1 MKVLEKKLPDILKVV
16 NQPIPKKDGKKLTTG
31 AAVYTDDL
39 APADA
44 LVVKVLR
51 SQHNFAEIL
60 NIDTEKAEKLE
71 GVECI
76 LTYKDV
82 PDVRITRAGQ
92 TFPEPS
98 PLDWKILDKY
108 VRFIGDEVAVVAAKT
123 QAQADKA
130 MRLIKVD
137 YRVLEPVL
145 DYKTADQSES
155 IVHFEKD
162 CSANYDIGF
171 QPEKNIAAHISFEM
185 GDYEKGFRESD
196 IVLEREYE
204 TQATNPAMMEP
215 VTTFTYMDEY
225 NRMTVVSATQVP
237 FHVRRMVANSLDIPM
252 SRVRVKKPRIG
263 GGFGLKQTAASE
275 FFPALVTLKT
285 GKAAKIYYSRKEV
298 FLATTRRH
306 PFVMKVKV
314 GATRDG
320 KIKAFDFET
329 ISDTGAYGDHAST
342 VLEACG
348 EKVMAMY
355 NKVDGYRFD
364 GRAVYTNLPSS
375 GAFRGYGKTQGL
387 YAVESIVNELAREL
401 GMDSTYLRKKNVI
414 KKGENLLLG
423 THNDYD
429 DNILRQDSC
438 ALDFLIDRG
447 KEMIK
452 WDEYYPG
459 KDMGNGKFRG
469 VGMALSIQASGILN
483 IDSANATLKFN
494 SDGFFTL
501 LISATDMGTG
511 CDTILSQMAA
521 EALQVPLENIVV
533 YSSDTDVTPY
543 DDGSYASSSTYVTG
557 RAVIDA
563 SVKIMEKLKKEVSEI
578 FHAEIDEIEYGNGV
592 FACGQEKISISNLGY
607 RLNCKQV
614 MATGSHTCSTEAP
627 PYKSGFALVEVDAE
641 TGKVD
646 VLEFAGVVD
655 CGTVINTNL
664 CIVQTQGG
672 ILQGIG
678 MALYEDIN
686 QDFAGREMNDS
697 FMTYKIPS
705 RKDTPKIMVDFA
717 KSYEPTG
724 PFGAKSIGE
733 VVINAAAPAVI
744 DAIDNAIGIRFRK
757 LPVSPEQVFFALN
770 EKNKRG

>member
-1 MKVLEKKLPDILKVV
+1 MKLLEKKLPKILKLV
-16 NQPIPKKDGKKLTTG
+16 NQPIPKRDGKKLVTG

-39 APADA
+39 APSDA
-44 LVVKVLR
+44 LIVKILR
-51 SQHNFAEIL
+51 SKHHFAEIL
-60 NIDTEKAEKLE
+60 NIDTEKAEKIE

-98 PLDWKILDKY
+98 PLDWKILDNY
-108 VRFIGDEVAVVAAKT
+108 VRFIGDEVAVIAART
-123 QAQADKA
+123 EEQADKA

-137 YRVLEPVL
+137 YRLIEPVL
-145 DYKTADQSES
+145 DYKTATQSKS

-162 CSANYDIGF
+162 TRVNYDIGF
-171 QPEKNIAAHISFEM
+171 EPEKNIASHLHFEI
-185 GDYEKGFRESD
+185 GDYEKGFRESE
-196 IVLEREYE
+196 IILEREYE

-215 VTTFTYMDEY
+215 VTTYTYMDEY
-225 NRMTVVSATQVP
+225 DRMTVVSATQVP
-237 FHVRRMVANSLDIPM
+237 FHVRRMIANSLNIPT

-275 FFPALVTLKT
+275 FFPALVTIKT

-306 PFVMKVKV
+306 PFVMKVKI
-314 GATRDG
+314 GANRDG
-320 KIKAFDFET
+320 KIKAFDFEA
-329 ISDTGAYGDHAST
+329 ISDTGAFGEHAST
-342 VLEACG
+342 VIEACA
-348 EKVMAMY
+348 EKSMAMY

-364 GRAVYTNLPSS
+364 ATAVYTNLPSS

-387 YAVESIVNELAREL
+387 FAVESIVNELAKEL
-401 GMDSTYLRKKNVI
+401 GMDPTELRKMNLI

-423 THNDYD
+423 TNHVYD
-429 DNILRQDSC
+429 DDIIRQDSC
-438 ALDFLIDRG
+438 ELDFLIDRG
-447 KEMIK
+447 KELIN
-452 WDEYYPG
+452 WDENYPG

-469 VGMALSIQASGILN
+469 VGMALSIQSSGVLN

-521 EALQVPLENIVV
+521 ETLQVPLENIVV
-533 YSSDTDVTPY
+533 YAADTDVTPY

-557 RAVIDA
+557 RAVVDA
-563 SVKIMEKLKKEVSEI
+563 SETILKKLRKEVSEI
-578 FHAEIDEIEYGNGV
+578 FHRKIDEIEYDNGV
-592 FACGQEKISISNLGY
+592 FSWGEDSIGIKDLGY
-607 RLNCKQV
+607 RLNCRQV
-614 MATGSHTCSTEAP
+614 MATGSHTCSKEAP
-627 PYKSGFALVEVDAE
+627 PYKSGFALVEVDTE

-664 CIVQTQGG
+664 CRVQTQGG

-686 QDFAGREMNDS
+686 HDFAGREMNDS
-697 FMTYKIPS
+697 FMTYKIPT
-705 RKDTPKIMVDFA
+705 RKDSPKIMVDFA

-724 PFGAKSIGE
+724 PYGAKSIGE
-733 VVINAAAPAVI
+733 VVINAAAPAI
-744 DAIDNAIGIRFRK
+744 ADAIDNAIGVRFRK
-757 LPVSPEQVFFALN
+757 LPITPEKVFLELN
-770 EKNKRG
+770 K

>member
-1 MKVLEKKLPDILKVV
+1 MKVSEKKLPKILNVV
-16 NQPIPKKDGKKLTTG
+16 NQPIPKRDGRKLVTG

-51 SQHNFAEIL
+51 SKHHFAEIL
-60 NIDTEKAEKLE
+60 NIDTEKAEKVE

-76 LTYKDV
+76 LTYRDV

-92 TFPEPS
+92 TYPEPS

-108 VRFIGDEVAVVAAKT
+108 VRYIGDEVAVVAART
-123 QAQADKA
+123 EEQAERAL
-130 MRLIKVD
+130 RLIKVD
-137 YRVLEPVL
+137 YRVMEPVL
-145 DYKTADQSES
+145 DYKTAAKSKS

-162 CSANYDIGF
+162 SSVNYDIGF
-171 QPEKNIAAHISFEM
+171 EPERNIAAHIDFEI
-185 GDYEKGFRESD
+185 GDYEKGFRESE
-196 IVLEREYE
+196 IILEREYE

-215 VTTFTYMDEY
+215 VTTFTYLDEY
-225 NRMTVVSATQVP
+225 DRMTVVSATQVP
-237 FHVRRMVANSLDIPM
+237 FHVRRMIAKSLDIPV

-275 FFPALVTLKT
+275 FFPALVTLRT

-298 FLATTRRH
+298 FLATSRRH
-306 PFVMKVKV
+306 PFVMKVRI
-314 GATRDG
+314 GANRDG
-320 KIKAFDFET
+320 RIRAFDFQA
-329 ISDTGAYGDHAST
+329 ISDTGAFGEHAST
-342 VLEACG
+342 VIEACG
-348 EKVMAMY
+348 EKIMAMY

-364 GRAVYTNLPSS
+364 GTAVYTNLPPS

-387 YAVESIVNELAREL
+387 FAVESIVNELAKEI
-401 GMDSTYLRKKNVI
+401 GMDPTELRKRNLI

-423 THNDYD
+423 TSHVYGD
-429 DNILRQDSC
+429 DILRQDSC
-438 ALDFLIDRG
+438 ELDFLIDRG
-447 KEMIK
+447 KELIG
-452 WDEYYPG
+452 WDENYPG
-459 KDMGNGKFRG
+459 KDMGNRKFRG
-469 VGMALSIQASGILN
+469 VGMALSIQASGVLN

-521 EALQVPLENIVV
+521 EALQVPLENIAV
-533 YSSDTDVTPY
+533 YAADTDVTPY

-557 RAVIDA
+557 RAVVEA
-563 SVKIMEKLKKEVSEI
+563 SEKILEKLKKEVSEI
-578 FHAEIDEIEYGNGV
+578 FDAEIDEIEYENGV
-592 FACGQEKISISNLGY
+592 FTWDGSSASLSDLGY
-607 RLNCKQV
+607 RLNCRQV

-646 VLEFAGVVD
+646 VLECAGVVD

-664 CIVQTQGG
+664 CTVQAQGG

-686 QDFAGREMNDS
+686 HDFAGREMNDS
-697 FMTYKIPS
+697 FMTYKIPT
-705 RKDTPKIMVDFA
+705 RKDAPKIMVDFA

-724 PFGAKSIGE
+724 PYGAKSIGE
-733 VVINAAAPAVI
+733 VVLNAAAPAI
-744 DAIDNAIGIRFRK
+744 ADAIDNAIGVRFRK
-757 LPVSPEQVFFALN
+757 LPITPEKVFFALN
-770 EKNKRG
+770 KDE